1 MTGENGGNQGLPEAH
16 TGAENFGGGG
26 SAAGEVDAAKAA
38 KVGAVKAFAQQAI
51 EDLARDLV
59 EGGDEAEQQS
69 LMLDEMDEQL
79 ALFRGPVRHV
89 ADQID
94 RARKGPGRPKGSQNK
109 ASREF
114 ADVLQRMGYRHP
126 GINLAAM
133 GNADPAA
140 LALELGALPPA
151 PDGFEPDQ
159 WLRALIE
166 AGKAERS
173 LVSSLLVKAQELIGR
188 ANAELL
194 PYFESKAPTKVNVDK
209 REVRGVMIIGDMS
222 QPVQSERS
230 TIDLTKFDA
239 PT

>member
-1 MTGENGGNQGLPEAH
+1 MTGESGENQGLPEAH
-16 TGAENFGGGG
+16 TPGENFGGGG
-26 SAAGEVDAAKAA
+26 SAAGAVDQERAA
-38 KVGAVKAFAQQAI
+38 KVGTVKAMAAQAI

-59 EGGDEAEQQS
+59 EGGEEAEQQS
-69 LMLDEMDEQL
+69 LMLDEMDEQM

-89 ADQID
+89 ADQIE

-209 REVRGVMIIGDMS
+209 REVRGVMIIGDMA

>member
-1 MTGENGGNQGLPEAH
+1 MTGESGENQGLPEAH
-16 TGAENFGGGG
+16 TPGENFGGGG
-26 SAAGEVDAAKAA
+26 SAAGAVDQERAA
-38 KVGAVKAFAQQAI
+38 KVGTVKAMAAQAI

-59 EGGDEAEQQS
+59 EGGEEAEQQS
-69 LMLDEMDEQL
+69 LMLDEMDEQM

-89 ADQID
+89 ADQIE

-114 ADVLQRMGYRHP
+114 ADIMQRMGYRHS
-126 GINLAAM
+126 GLNLAAVA
-133 GNADPAA
+133 NADAAA
-140 LALELGALPPA
+140 LAIELGVLPEP
-151 PDGFEPDQ
+151 PEGFDPYA
-159 WLRALIE
+159 WLLDLVQNKVI
-166 AGKAERS
+166 ERS
-173 LVSSLLVKAQELIGR
+173 FAAAMMDKAYTHLLR

-209 REVRGVMIIGDMS
+209 REVRGVMIIGDMA

>member
-1 MTGENGGNQGLPEAH
+1 MTGETGENQGLSEAH
-16 TGAENFGGGG
+16 TAAENFGGGG
-26 SAAGEVDAAKAA
+26 SAAGEVDAARAA
-38 KVGAVKAFAQQAI
+38 KVGTVKAMAAQAI

-69 LMLDEMDEQL
+69 LMLDEIDEQM

-94 RARKGPGRPKGSQNK
+94 RSRKGPGRPKGSQNK

-126 GINLAAM
+126 GLNLAAM
-133 GNADPAA
+133 ANAEPAA
-140 LALELGALPPA
+140 LAIELGLLPDVPA
-151 PDGFEPDQ
+151 GWDAYQ
-159 WLRALIE
+159 WLRELVRGELVTE
-166 AGKAERS
+166 AGATS
-173 LVSSLLVKAQELIGR
+173 LMVKAYEILGK

-209 REVRGVMIIGDMS
+209 REVRGVMIIGDMT
-222 QPVQSERS
+222 QPAQSERS